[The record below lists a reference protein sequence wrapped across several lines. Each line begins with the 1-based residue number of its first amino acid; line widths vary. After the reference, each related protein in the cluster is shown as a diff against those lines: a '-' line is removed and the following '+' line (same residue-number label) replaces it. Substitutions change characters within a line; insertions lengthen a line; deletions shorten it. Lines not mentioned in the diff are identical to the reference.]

1 LTDIDGIAIHDA
13 DLTIGFLLYDD
24 ASGGSPV
31 WAETLDVEVSRG
43 LFDVVLGSVHSI
55 AMDFSD
61 EYWIQIK
68 VDGNDD
74 GDIVDVE
81 DEMLSPRVKFS
92 SVPYAIRAF
101 YADSSG
107 SSGDSDNWGSQNV
120 VSDVT
125 LTGNGDETPLSVAQ
139 QGAGVGEVLTWGGSS
154 WSPAASSTENNYV
167 SSVAFSTST
176 GVLTLYR
183 YGLSAITTDLDGRFV
198 ESAATSAWTSTG
210 SYIYPNIASGF
221 HIESDG
227 DLDLNGRDIERV
239 DELSANSIDPV
250 MKIDGELYR
259 SWMLDMIGQRVEV
272 VGRAELGPSGEFEID
287 LSSRPK
293 GSDLWL
299 FFNCV
304 ETASIIPFV
313 TPQAPAMLYAKID
326 GCKFIVGSYDQ
337 RGGVPFSY
345 RLIGVRKDFR
355 DMTPEQT
362 NRRSKPTDVFIDI
375 EGGARYRDSE

>member
-1 LTDIDGIAIHDA
+1 MNKKLASILIIAASLLAIPRTIQYQGKLTDIDGIAIHDA

-125 LTGNGDETPLSVAQ
+125 LQ
-139 QGAGVGEVLTWGGSS
+139 
-154 WSPAASSTENNYV
+154 
-167 SSVAFSTST
+167 
-176 GVLTLYR
+176 
-183 YGLSAITTDLDGRFV
+183 
-198 ESAATSAWTSTG
+198 ATAT
-210 SYIYPNIASGF
+210 
-221 HIESDG
+221 
-227 DLDLNGRDIERV
+227 
-239 DELSANSIDPV
+239 
-250 MKIDGELYR
+250 K
-259 SWMLDMIGQRVEV
+259 
-272 VGRAELGPSGEFEID
+272 
-287 LSSRPK
+287 
-293 GSDLWL
+293 
-299 FFNCV
+299 
-304 ETASIIPFV
+304 
-313 TPQAPAMLYAKID
+313 
-326 GCKFIVGSYDQ
+326 
-337 RGGVPFSY
+337 
-345 RLIGVRKDFR
+345 
-355 DMTPEQT
+355 
-362 NRRSKPTDVFIDI
+362 RRS
-375 EGGARYRDSE
+375 R